1 MGNSL
6 TPYSIEI
13 GWKNIYFL
21 TPNFK
26 FGEEKILYD
35 DDVQLFDYVSNCRTR
50 SFEKFRLYKIYS
62 NFD

>member
-21 TPNFK
+21 IPNFK
-26 FGEEKILYD
+26 FEKEKIFL
-35 DDVQLFDYVSNCRTR
+35 
-50 SFEKFRLYKIYS
+50 
-62 NFD
+62 